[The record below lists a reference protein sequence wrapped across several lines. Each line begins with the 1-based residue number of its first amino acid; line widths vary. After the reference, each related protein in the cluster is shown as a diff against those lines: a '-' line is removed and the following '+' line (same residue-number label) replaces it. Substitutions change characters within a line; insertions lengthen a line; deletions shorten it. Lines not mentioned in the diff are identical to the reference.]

1 MRFRSVSF
9 SLSHPYPSSMRWGPN
24 PVISSATSRK
34 PAPGAVF
41 WFGPNRHA
49 HSPIGIV
56 FPKLV
61 EVVFPDLQVVVLD
74 EVLTELVVVE
84 VVLFELLVVLE
95 LVVSN
100 GFDILFAE
108 DVELFVPVALLALH
122 VHSS

>member
-74 EVLTELVVVE
+74 EVLVEIVVVTELVVVE
-84 VVLFELLVVLE
+84 VVLDDDELEDDEEFE
-95 LVVSN
+95 
-100 GFDILFAE
+100 E
-108 DVELFVPVALLALH
+108 DDLD
-122 VHSS
+122 